1 MDIVD
6 VIYYIVLVLAIFYI
20 IPLLVCIIMNE
31 KYDYEVNLD
40 SYPEVIVTFFSLIGM
55 CIAMVYESVVRLFKH
70 K

>member
-6 VIYYIVLVLAIFYI
+6 VIYYIVLALAIFYI

-55 CIAMVYESVVRLFKH
+55 CIAMVYESVVGLFKR

>member
-1 MDIVD
+1 MNIVN
-6 VIYYIVLVLAIFYI
+6 VIYYIVIALAIFYI

-31 KYDYEVNLD
+31 KYDYEVNID

-55 CIAMVYESVVRLFKH
+55 CIAMVYEGVVGLFKH

>member
-6 VIYYIVLVLAIFYI
+6 VIYYIVLALAIFYI

-55 CIAMVYESVVRLFKH
+55 CIAMVYESVVGLFKH

>member
-6 VIYYIVLVLAIFYI
+6 IIYYIVLTIAILYI
-20 IPLLVCIIMNE
+20 IPLFVCIVMNE

-40 SYPEVIVTFFSLIGM
+40 SYPEVIVCFFSVIGM
-55 CIAMVYESVVRLFKH
+55 SIAMVYEWLVGLFKR

>member
-6 VIYYIVLVLAIFYI
+6 IIYYIVLTIAILYI
-20 IPLLVCIIMNE
+20 IPLFVCIVMNE

-40 SYPEVIVTFFSLIGM
+40 SYPQVIVCFFSVIGM
-55 CIAMVYESVVRLFKH
+55 SIAMVYEWFVGLFKR

>member
-1 MDIVD
+1 MDIVN
-6 VIYYIVLVLAIFYI
+6 VIYYIVIALAIFYI

-31 KYDYEVNLD
+31 KYDYEVNID

-55 CIAMVYESVVRLFKH
+55 CIAMVYEKVVGLFKH